1 MRRLDVRLRW
11 APGAERRVGTLGEG
25 DRRIH
30 FEFDAAFLDDP
41 LPISPFHLKPE
52 PGLHQHPARDF
63 DGVSGVFHDSLPDGW
78 GRLLMDRYFRGQG
91 VDPVRLSALDRLGYI
106 GTRGMGALT
115 YHPPTA
121 SSEQDGIG
129 LELGKLAAQ
138 ATRILEGSPEEVLP
152 ELRIAGGSP
161 GGARPKVVAAYHEAS
176 HRLIS
181 GASEIPAG
189 HQALMVK
196 FGVKE
201 DGPDIGAVE
210 YTYALMAQA
219 AGITMPP
226 VRLFDAEDGGR
237 YFAVERF
244 DRRGDE
250 RIHLHTLGGLLHA
263 SHRYPS
269 LDYEAF
275 LRATLELTRDQRQ
288 VEEAFRRAVFNVLAH
303 NRDDH
308 SKNFS
313 YIMDRDGVWTLA
325 PAYDLVFSQGIS
337 GWHSM
342 SVAGEAE
349 DPDEDDLR
357 KLAKTFALRQS
368 SVDEIM
374 EQVHAA
380 VAQWPE
386 LAGEAGVSGERRQE
400 IYSRLAER

>member
-1 MRRLDVRLRW
+1 M
-11 APGAERRVGTLGEG
+11 
-25 DRRIH
+25 
-30 FEFDAAFLDDP
+30 
-41 LPISPFHLKPE
+41 
-52 PGLHQHPARDF
+52 
-63 DGVSGVFHDSLPDGW
+63 
-78 GRLLMDRYFRGQG
+78 
-91 VDPVRLSALDRLGYI
+91 
-106 GTRGMGALT
+106 
-115 YHPPTA
+115 
-121 SSEQDGIG
+121 
-129 LELGKLAAQ
+129 LAA
-138 ATRILEGSPEEVLP
+138 
-152 ELRIAGGSP
+152 
-161 GGARPKVVAAYHEAS
+161 YNEAS

-189 HQALMVK
+189 YQALMVK
-196 FGVKE
+196 FGGKE

-210 YTYALMAQA
+210 YAYALMAQA

-226 VRLFDAEDGGR
+226 VRLFDAKDRGR

-244 DRRGDE
+244 DRPGDE
-250 RIHLHTLGGLLHA
+250 RIHVHTLGGLLHA

-269 LDYEAF
+269 FDYEAY

-313 YIMDRDGVWTLA
+313 YIMNRNGVWTLA

-349 DPDEDDLR
+349 EPGEDNLR
-357 KLAKTFALRQS
+357 ELAKTFALRQS
-368 SVDEIM
+368 NVDEII
-374 EQVHAA
+374 EQVRAA

-386 LAGEAGVSGERRQE
+386 LASDGGVSGERRQE
-400 IYSRLAER
+400 IHSRLAEV